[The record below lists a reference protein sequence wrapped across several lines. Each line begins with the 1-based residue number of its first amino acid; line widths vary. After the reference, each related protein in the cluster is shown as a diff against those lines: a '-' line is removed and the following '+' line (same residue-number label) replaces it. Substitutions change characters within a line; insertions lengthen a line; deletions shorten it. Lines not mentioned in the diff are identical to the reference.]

1 MLAESFISVGKLIE
15 TLKEKGVIKETDTQ
29 LNVLFDNW
37 AESKIYKSNWWVK
50 ILSFSIIGEKT
61 EPGSVKQS
69 MSRPFT
75 FKEFHEIMPDIQN
88 LNIGKQVSSS
98 MRKLPWKNFVCR
110 LFIRLNKVSC
120 GDYSYYPIKVDNESD
135 LHKYYDKLRKAR
147 SQVYIDRINGL
158 AEIAFN
164 KNEECFDDSSD
175 ES

>member
-1 MLAESFISVGKLIE
+1 MLAVSFTTVGKLIE

-29 LNVLFDNW
+29 LNVLFDDW
-37 AESKIYKSNWWVK
+37 GESKIYKSNWWVK
-50 ILSFSIIGEKT
+50 ILSFSIIEEKT
-61 EPGSVKQS
+61 GPGSVKQS
-69 MSRPFT
+69 VSRPFT

-88 LNIGKQVSSS
+88 LNIGKQVSLS
-98 MRKLPWKNFVCR
+98 MRKLSWTKIHR

-135 LHKYYDKLRKAR
+135 LNKYYGKLKKAR
-147 SQVYIDRINGL
+147 SQAYIDKVNEL
-158 AEIAFN
+158 AEIIFN

>member
-1 MLAESFISVGKLIE
+1 MLAESFTTVGKLIE

-29 LNVLFDNW
+29 LNVIFDDW

-50 ILSFSIIGEKT
+50 ILSFSIIEEKT

-69 MSRPFT
+69 VSRPFT
-75 FKEFHEIMPDIQN
+75 FKEFHEIMPAIQN

-98 MRKLPWKNFVCR
+98 MRKLSCTRIHR
-110 LFIRLNKVSC
+110 LFIKLNKMSC

-135 LHKYYDKLRKAR
+135 LNKYYGKLKKAR
-147 SQVYIDRINGL
+147 SQAYIDRANEL

>member
-1 MLAESFISVGKLIE
+1 MSAESFTSVGKLIE

-29 LNVLFDNW
+29 LNVLFDDW

-50 ILSFSIIGEKT
+50 ILSFSIIEEKT

-69 MSRPFT
+69 VSRPFT

-98 MRKLPWKNFVCR
+98 MRKLPWKNYVCR

-135 LHKYYDKLRKAR
+135 LNKYYGKLKKAR
-147 SQVYIDRINGL
+147 SQTYIDKVNEL
-158 AEIAFN
+158 AEIIFN
-164 KNEECFDDSSD
+164 KNEECFDDLSD